1 MKNLANFRIK
11 FNSFNS
17 NSKSHLG
24 VIVCAA
30 ILFNSPAVHAQS
42 GVSDAEEAEDLI
54 NRSGEREET
63 PVLPHRTE
71 WTPSLG
77 ASFGFGTPYGL
88 TGIISQLTF
97 TPNWALE
104 GGAGVSIITGTNIG
118 LNVKYF
124 LNPENNFSWLA
135 YGGGTLSIINLRNE
149 GQKSTEVRNSR
160 TPGDGSAPLR
170 ADYENKSVYG
180 QWINVGIGF
189 QTWVADHVTYEAGI
203 GFSGGWDVGL
213 ATQKEKEIILVGGKY
228 QYKTQ
233 KARFY
238 PFLSITPLKVSYSFY

>member
-1 MKNLANFRIK
+1 MKNQAEFRNE
-11 FNSFNS
+11 FNSFLS
-17 NSKSHLG
+17 NFKIHLG
-24 VIVCAA
+24 VIACTAL
-30 ILFNSPAVHAQS
+30 LFNSPIASAQA
-42 GVSDAEEAEDLI
+42 GVSDADDAEDLV
-54 NRSGEREET
+54 NRSSDREES
-63 PVLPHRTE
+63 PVLPHRDE

-88 TGIISQLTF
+88 TGIISQLNF

-124 LNPENNFSWLA
+124 LNPEKNFSWLA
-135 YGGGTLSIINLRNE
+135 YGGGTLSFINLRNE
-149 GQKSTEVRNSR
+149 GQKSNVVQNSK
-160 TPGDGSAPLR
+160 TPSDGSAPLL

-180 QWINVGIGF
+180 QWINIGIGF
-189 QTWVADHVTYEAGI
+189 QTWVADHVTYEAGV